1 MMQRSLNL
9 LAIALLFVGTNA
21 PLTLA
26 QSIAQTQ
33 QIDRKSEADRLSK
46 QGQQQYESEQHEAAI
61 ASWEAALKIYREI
74 GDRQKEA
81 SILNDQGRSYTLLS
95 RYEEGIRAFD
105 QVLSIFQQLKRRN
118 DAAVVLMNRGSAYT
132 ALSRHED
139 ALRSY
144 DEALSIVREMND
156 RSREAEVLMNRSI
169 TYAYLTRNDEA
180 IAGFGAALAIFQA
193 ANDRNNVAKALMNRG
208 IVYNFISRYDDAIA
222 AFNQALPIFRE
233 LKNRRSEA
241 SALSSLGDAYR
252 FLSRFEE
259 ALTAFDQAL
268 PILRAIKDRS
278 GEAGVL
284 MNRGVVYDLLDRNDE
299 AIEAY
304 TEALSIFRSIKNPQ
318 GEAEALSNLGIIYG
332 ALSRHTDS
340 IQAHTQA
347 LSIYRAIRNRDG
359 EALALMNRGIAYVAI
374 SRYEDAI
381 RAYAESLVL
390 HRAIKNR
397 NGEAKVLLNQGNAY
411 RALRRYEDAIRSYN
425 EALPV
430 YKAVRDRSG
439 EARALYNLGATYFEI
454 GRFAPAE
461 QSLKSAIA
469 VFESIRLDRLSEAN
483 KISFFETQAVSYR
496 ILQEVMIAQKKFE
509 AALTISEWGRTKAL
523 VERLSQQLQPTDS
536 PSQAAPSAEQ
546 LRQIARSQNATLVE
560 YSLNERKRELYI
572 WVVQPTGAID
582 FRQVKLTDVLPQ
594 QCSSIAQL
602 IGNGRQS
609 IGVRSSQ
616 SDWLIVDDAAQKNP
630 CAQSDRDA
638 NFRALHRLLIEPI
651 ASLLP
656 TDPNQ
661 HIVFIPDGTL
671 FLVPF
676 AALKATNG
684 QFLIEQR
691 TIRTASS
698 IQLLD
703 KTRALNSRPKG
714 NNVLIVGN
722 PLMPIDPNST
732 QAKQLSNLPNAEQ
745 EARAIAPLFN
755 TQAITG
761 KAGTKQTI
769 LQQISDARVIHFATH
784 GSFSDRNGFKSWLAL
799 APSEN
804 DSGILTAEEVA
815 QLKLN
820 ADLVV
825 LSACDTGRGRVTG
838 DGVVGLSRSFIA
850 AGVPS
855 VIVSL
860 WAVPD
865 APTADLMK
873 EFYQQLK
880 RNPDKAQALRQAM
893 LTTFRTHPNL
903 KDWAAFTLI
912 GEAR

>member
-1 MMQRSLNL
+1 MQRFLNL
-9 LAIALLFVGTNA
+9 LAIATLFMGTNA
-21 PLTLA
+21 PLVLA
-26 QSIAQTQ
+26 QTVAQTQ
-33 QIDRKSEADRLSK
+33 QIDRKLEADRLSK
-46 QGQQQYESEQHEAAI
+46 QGQQYYETEQHEAAI

-74 GDRQKEA
+74 GDRQEEA
-81 SILNDQGRSYTLLS
+81 TVLNDQGRSYTLLS
-95 RYEEGIRAFD
+95 RYDEGIRAFD
-105 QVLSIFQQLKRRN
+105 QALSIFQQLQRRK
-118 DAAVVLMNRGSAYT
+118 DASVVLMNRGSAYS

-144 DEALSIVREMND
+144 DEALSIVREIND
-156 RSREAEVLMNRSI
+156 RNREARILMNRSI
-169 TYAYLTRNDEA
+169 TYAYLSRNEDA
-180 IAGFGAALAIFQA
+180 IAGFDAALIIFQA
-193 ANDRNNVAKALMNRG
+193 ANDRNSIAAALMNRG
-208 IVYNFISRYDDAIA
+208 IVYGSISRYDDAIA

-233 LKNRRSEA
+233 LKNRRGEA
-241 SALSSLGDAYR
+241 SALSSLGDTYR

-268 PILRAIKDRS
+268 PILRAIKDQN
-278 GEAGVL
+278 GEAAVL

-299 AIEAY
+299 AIAAY
-304 TEALSIFRSIKNPQ
+304 TEALSIFRSIKNAQ

-332 ALSRHTDS
+332 ALSRHSDS

-347 LSIYRAIRNRDG
+347 LSIYRAIRSRDG
-359 EALALMNRGIAYVAI
+359 EGLALMNRGIAYAMI

-381 RAYAESLVL
+381 QAYTEALPLYRAVN
-390 HRAIKNR
+390 NR
-397 NGEAKVLLNQGNAY
+397 NGEAQVLLNQGNAY
-411 RALRRYEDAIRSYN
+411 QSLRRYEDAIRFYN
-425 EALPV
+425 QALPI
-430 YKAVRDRSG
+430 YRAVKDRDG
-439 EARALYNLGATYFEI
+439 EARALYNLGATYFETS
-454 GRFAPAE
+454 RFAPAE

-496 ILQEVMIAQKKFE
+496 ILQEVMIAQKKYE

-523 VERLSQQLQPTDS
+523 VERLSQQLQPTVS
-536 PSQAAPSAEQ
+536 PSQAAPDINQ
-546 LRQIARSQNATLVE
+546 LRQIAKFQNATLVE
-560 YSLNERKRELYI
+560 YSLNERKQELYI
-572 WVVQPTGAID
+572 WVIQSTGAID
-582 FRQVKLTDVLPQ
+582 FRQVKLTDVLPK
-594 QCSSIAQL
+594 QCASITQL
-602 IGNGRQS
+602 IGNGRYS
-609 IGVRSSQ
+609 IGVRSAQ
-616 SDWLIVDDAAQKNP
+616 SDWLIVEDTAQKNP
-630 CAQSDRDA
+630 CAQSERDA
-638 NFRALHRLLIEPI
+638 NFRTLHRLLIEPI

-676 AALKATNG
+676 PALKAANG
-684 QFLIEQR
+684 QFLIEQH

-703 KTRALNSRPKG
+703 KTRALRSRPKG
-714 NNVLIVGN
+714 NNALIIGN
-722 PLMPIDPNST
+722 PLMPIDPNSP
-732 QAKQLSNLPNAEQ
+732 QAKRLTNLPNAEQ

-761 KAGTKQTI
+761 KAGTKETI
-769 LQQISDARVIHFATH
+769 LQQISDARIIHFATH

-799 APSEN
+799 APSEK

-865 APTADLMK
+865 APTAELMQQ
-873 EFYQQLK
+873 FYQQLK

-893 LTTFRTHPNL
+893 LTTLKTHPNP